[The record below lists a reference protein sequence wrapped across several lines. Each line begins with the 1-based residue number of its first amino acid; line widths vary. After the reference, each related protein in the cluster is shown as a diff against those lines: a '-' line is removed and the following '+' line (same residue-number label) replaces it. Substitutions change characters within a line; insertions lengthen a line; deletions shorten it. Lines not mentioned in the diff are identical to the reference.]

1 MLSELHIENVAV
13 IKELTLSLGD
23 GFSALTGETGAGKSI
38 IIDSLN
44 LLLGAR
50 SARELIRTG
59 ERQAFISACF
69 SELSERTVAALAELG
84 ISPDDDGSLYLQRTM
99 QTDGRASARING
111 RSVPVSL
118 LKEAGAILVNIH
130 GQHDSQVLLDP
141 NRHIELL
148 DLYAKTEPLIYEY
161 SAKYRELAATKRKLS
176 EMSKDAQRLDE
187 RIDTLKY
194 QIAEIDAAK
203 LRKNE
208 EQELQERKTRVKNAE
223 KIMRHTRAITEAL
236 SDGADGNG
244 AVSLTERA
252 ISALHA
258 LDGILPDAEA
268 LAARLDCARC
278 DMIDIAEQAS
288 ALTGGESFSP
298 EEELDRIESR
308 LDTVSRILRKYGPDT
323 EDVFRY
329 RDKAVK
335 ELQELNGFDD
345 TLADIK
351 TELNALAKEAFTAA
365 EALTSARL
373 RASSELSEKVTAE
386 LRYLDLANVNFKV
399 SLTPLK
405 NEKGVTRFSPTG
417 CDGVEFLISTN
428 PGEPLAPLA
437 KIASGGELS
446 RIMLAIKSVLAGCDG
461 TQTLVFDEI
470 DTGISGKTSQKIGIK
485 LREMGKT
492 AQVICITHSAQIS
505 ALSDTHYRIT
515 KTETDGRAETA
526 VMRLTDE
533 ERVGEISRIMGGIEI
548 TENVRKTAREMI
560 AAANTEE

>member
-69 SELSERTVAALAELG
+69 SELSERTVASLAEFG
-84 ISPDDDGSLYLQRTM
+84 ISPDGDGSLYLQRTM

-118 LKEAGAILVNIH
+118 LKEAGSILVNIH

-141 NRHIELL
+141 DRHIELL
-148 DLYAKTEPLIYEY
+148 DLYAKTEPLVCEY
-161 SAKYRELAATKRKLS
+161 SERYRELVATKRKLS
-176 EMSKDAQRLDE
+176 EMSKEAQRLDE

-194 QIAEIDAAK
+194 QISEIDAAK

-208 EQELQERKTRVKNAE
+208 EQELQERKIQVKNAE

-236 SDGADGNG
+236 SDGNG
-244 AVSLTERA
+244 AVSLTEKA

-278 DMIDIAEQAS
+278 DMIDIAEQTS

-298 EEELDRIESR
+298 EAELDRIESR

-335 ELQELNGFDD
+335 ELKELNGFDD
-345 TLADIK
+345 TLADLK
-351 TELNALAKEAFTAA
+351 SELNTLAKAAFAAA

-373 RASSELSEKVTAE
+373 TASSELSEKVTAE
-386 LRYLDLANVNFKV
+386 LRYLDLANVNFRV

-405 NEKGVTRFSPTG
+405 NEKGVTRFSPNG

-437 KIASGGELS
+437 RIASGGELS

-533 ERVGEISRIMGGIEI
+533 ERVGELSRIMGGIEI
-548 TENVRKTAREMI
+548 TENVKRTAREMI
-560 AAANTEE
+560 AAAKTEE

>member
-13 IKELTLSLGD
+13 IRELTLPLGG

-69 SELSERTVAALAELG
+69 CEMSERTLSALSALG
-84 ISPDDDGSLYLQRTM
+84 ITPDDDGTLYLQRSM

-118 LKEAGAILVNIH
+118 LREAGAILVNIH
-130 GQHDSQVLLDP
+130 GQHDSQALLSAD
-141 NRHIELL
+141 NHLGFL
-148 DLYAKTEPLIYEY
+148 DMYAKTEPLLEEY
-161 SAKYRELAATKRKLS
+161 AAKYRELAAVKRRLS
-176 EMSKDAQRLDE
+176 EKTKDAARLDE
-187 RIDTLKY
+187 RIDTVQY
-194 QIAEIDAAK
+194 QISEIDAAK

-208 EQELQERKTRVKNAE
+208 LRELSERRTQVKNAE
-223 KIMRHTRAITEAL
+223 KIMRHTRAISEAL
-236 SDGADGNG
+236 SDGGSGEG
-244 AVSLTERA
+244 AVSLTEKA
-252 ISALHA
+252 INALHA

-268 LAARLDCARC
+268 LAARLESARF
-278 DMIDIAEQAS
+278 DMLDIAEQAS

-308 LDTVSRILRKYGPDT
+308 LDTVNRILRKYGPDT

-329 RDKAVK
+329 RDKAVA
-335 ELQELNGFDD
+335 ELNELKKYDD
-345 TLADIK
+345 DVADLK
-351 TELNALAKEAFTAA
+351 SELNTLAKEAFTAA
-365 EALTSARL
+365 EALTAART
-373 RASSELSEKVTAE
+373 AAAAVLSEKVTAE
-386 LRYLDLANVNFKV
+386 LRFLDLASVSFSV

-437 KIASGGELS
+437 RIASGGELS

-461 TQTLVFDEI
+461 TETLIFDEI

-485 LREMGKT
+485 LKKMGSS
-492 AQVICITHSAQIS
+492 AQVICITHSAQIA
-505 ALSDTHYRIT
+505 ALADAHYRIT
-515 KTETDGRAETA
+515 KSETDGRAETS
-526 VMRLTDE
+526 VIRLEYED
-533 ERVGEISRIMGGIEI
+533 RVSELSRIMGGIEI
-548 TENVRKTAREMI
+548 TESVKKAAREMI
-560 AAANTEE
+560 AAAKEI